1 MNARYVC
8 RDARGAKEHLPF
20 PKGIGS
26 ERTSCI
32 PRYRECQR
40 GFARVLRK
48 SFGTGS
54 ALETQSRPDSPNA
67 TTAPRRDFIGGP
79 HAGGFRPFGASSSYA
94 FTMRVTSGL
103 RTMSL

>member
-1 MNARYVC
+1 MSTPTRSRATRSGTTSPRPHRGRLQKAINEIRYQ
-8 RDARGAKEHLPF
+8 P
-20 PKGIGS
+20 
-26 ERTSCI
+26 
-32 PRYRECQR
+32 
-40 GFARVLRK
+40 
-48 SFGTGS
+48 FGTGS